1 MKIDKEIEYGT
12 LRQEILDSITARDNY
27 VIAMYTITT
36 AILCLA
42 FELQNPIIFL
52 MPYIIL
58 FAFQNAIA
66 SKNENIILLAA
77 YISIYLEEET
87 GWESQNIGLKAIM
100 HKGTPFRRP
109 SSICG
114 RLVGRIGS
122 VQLGLLCSIS
132 SIIFATVGLLTAVS
146 SLLEI
151 MKCAICM
158 LLSVIFYTL
167 IRIQTK
173 NVLELGKRRQ
183 AYIDNLRE
191 AKVKP
196 RMEKKERGLE
206 HI

>member
-66 SKNENIILLAA
+66 SKNENIIVLAA

-109 SSICG
+109 SFIWG

-132 SIIFATVGLLTAVS
+132 SIILATVGLLTAVS
-146 SLLEI
+146 SLLGI
-151 MKCAICM
+151 MKCVICM
-158 LLSVIFYTL
+158 LLSVILYTL
-167 IRIQTK
+167 IRIETK

-191 AKVKP
+191 AKVKS
-196 RMEKKERGLE
+196 RMEEKERGLE